1 MKLTRNKKFN
11 IPKPLKII
19 RKEENYQIEINEIQE
34 EESSIKSQ
42 SEEENKIHSESS
54 SPSPKEENNKKNQNI
69 LFNMEE
75 GIKG

>member
-34 EESSIKSQ
+34 ESSIKSQ
-42 SEEENKIHSESS
+42 SEEENKIQSESS